1 MSTSPHG
8 FTGKLASLSARRP
21 WITVI
26 SWVLII
32 IAAGAIAALYPADL
46 NTDFNFTNDP
56 EAVRGERLLAERMD
70 SDEPVP
76 DEYVVVSSPEYTVAD
91 PEFEAFVGEL
101 QGQLMAQEDYV
112 SMAGSYYQLGEE
124 VLVSDDQQAT
134 ILPVFLQDPSGSV
147 HGFLDTIDSVDGEQ
161 GFEVVTGGFASINET
176 FIETSERD
184 LITGETI
191 GVSMALIVLV
201 VVFGT
206 LVAAGIPLLMAIF
219 AITISIG
226 VTMIIGQFF
235 DLSLFVINM
244 MVMIGL
250 AVGIDYSLFILG
262 RYREERRKGFD
273 KSTAIVHA
281 GETASKAVFFSG
293 LTVVIALFGMLIV
306 PSNLFNSLGT
316 GAIIVVVVSVLA
328 TLTLLP
334 AILGLLGDRVD
345 GGRGRLLLG
354 VISVALLGFS
364 FVFRLLGVEDYF
376 VWAYIG
382 LSVLFA
388 ALTIL
393 GYDPF
398 HRDESEMESG
408 RFWTWISRK
417 VMGRPVISVV
427 VVGLA
432 MIALSAVYLTIEL
445 GESGIETLPEDSS
458 SARAFAMISQRFSA
472 ISLESPNVVV
482 IDAPDVQDGEV
493 SGAIEQL
500 TGILASDA
508 DFGPPNV
515 IVNDEGNLAAIEV
528 AAMAATGS
536 SRSIESIERLRN
548 EYIPDVFGAVDA
560 NVLVTGPSAY
570 TVDFNQLVSD
580 YTPIVFAFV
589 LGMSFILLLLAFRSI
604 VVPIKSVLMNLLSV
618 GAAYGL
624 LVAVFQH
631 GVGNQLLGFQQVE
644 RIDAWVPLLM
654 FTILFGLSMDYHV
667 FLLSRV
673 RERYDLTK
681 DNTGS
686 VTYGVRTTASMIT
699 GAALIMVAV
708 FSGFSMGDLVMFQQ
722 MGFGLAVAVIL
733 DATVVRSVLVPA
745 SMKLLGDWNWYLPT
759 WLRWLPEINVEGHSI
774 VQTDVPV
781 PASAVTAEQ
790 AIPAS
795 QPPLPSLIEKASG
808 NNSARNHD

>member
-1 MSTSPHG
+1 MSSKTRG
-8 FTGKLASLSARRP
+8 FTGRLAAFSARRP
-21 WITVI
+21 WITVV
-26 SWVLII
+26 SWIMII
-32 IAAGAIAALYPADL
+32 IAAGIIAVFYPADL
-46 NTDFNFTNDP
+46 TTDFNFTNDP
-56 EAVRGERLLAERMD
+56 EAVRGERLLNQRMD
-70 SDEPVP
+70 QGEATP
-76 DEYVVVSSPEYTVAD
+76 DEYVVVSSGQFTVDA
-91 PEFEAFVGEL
+91 PEFQAFVGEL
-101 QGQLMAQEDYV
+101 QGELMALDSYV
-112 SMAGSYYQLGEE
+112 DSAGSYLQIEDEILI
-124 VLVSDDQQAT
+124 SDDRQAT
-134 ILPVFLQDPSGSV
+134 ILPVFLNSSRPGI
-147 HGFLDTIDSVDGEQ
+147 HGYLDLIDESDGNQ
-161 GFEVVTGGFASINET
+161 GFDVVTGGFASINET

-206 LVAAGIPLLMAIF
+206 LISAGIPLLMAIF

-235 DLSLFVINM
+235 DLSLFVLNM

-273 KSTAIVHA
+273 QSTAILHT

-293 LTVVIALFGMLIV
+293 MTVVIALFGMLIV

-334 AILGLLGDRVD
+334 ALLGLLGDRID
-345 GGRGRLLLG
+345 RGQGRVLMGVIAAALMAFAFVFEMLG
-354 VISVALLGFS
+354 VSP
-364 FVFRLLGVEDYF
+364 YF
-376 VWAYIG
+376 VWTYFG
-382 LSVLFA
+382 LSFTLAVLTVFDVN
-388 ALTIL
+388 L
-393 GYDPF
+393 F
-398 HRDESEMESG
+398 G
-408 RFWTWISRK
+408 RNSKEVETGGFWTWISAR
-417 VMGRPVISVV
+417 VMGRPIISVV
-427 VVGLA
+427 LVGAA
-432 MIALSAVYLTIEL
+432 MLALSAVYLTIEL
-445 GESGIETLPEDSS
+445 GESGIDTLPEQSS
-458 SARAFAMISQRFSA
+458 SARAFTMLSERFSA

-482 IDAPDVQDGEV
+482 IDATNVADGDV
-493 SGAIEQL
+493 SGAIDQL
-500 TGILASDA
+500 RETLASDG

-515 IVNDEGNLAAIEV
+515 ILNEAGNLAAIEV
-528 AAMAATGS
+528 AAMGATGG
-536 SRSIESIERLRN
+536 SRSIESIERLRD
-548 EYIPDVFGAVDA
+548 EYIPSIFDGVTA

-580 YTPIVFAFV
+580 FTPIVFAFV

-631 GVGNQLLGFQQVE
+631 GIGNQLFGFQQVE

-686 VTYGVRTTASMIT
+686 VMYGVRTTASMIT

-708 FSGFSMGDLVMFQQ
+708 FSGFSMGELVMFQQ

-733 DATVVRSVLVPA
+733 DATVVRSILVPA
-745 SMKLLGDWNWYLPT
+745 SMKLLGDWNWYLPA
-759 WLRWLPEINVEGHSI
+759 WLQWLPEINVEG
-774 VQTDVPV
+774 
-781 PASAVTAEQ
+781 Q
-790 AIPAS
+790 AIAQDDPRPDAAPAH
-795 QPPLPSLIEKASG
+795 G
-808 NNSARNHD
+808 HD

>member
-1 MSTSPHG
+1 MSSKSQG
-8 FTGKLASLSARRP
+8 FTGRLAAFSARRP
-21 WITVI
+21 WTIVIT
-26 SWVLII
+26 WLLII
-32 IAAGAIAALYPADL
+32 VGAGIVAVGFPADL
-46 NTDFNFTNDP
+46 NTDFNFRNEP
-56 EAVRGERLLAERMD
+56 EAVRGEQLVMERMPQD
-70 SDEPVP
+70 NPAP
-76 DEYVVVSSPEYTVAD
+76 DEFVVVSSAEHSVDA
-91 PEFEAFVGEL
+91 PEFQTFVGEL
-101 QGQLMAQEDYV
+101 QGQLMALEDQV
-112 SMAGSYYQLGEE
+112 AMVASVYQVQDET
-124 VLVSDDQQAT
+124 LVSDDGQAT
-134 ILPVFLQDPSGSV
+134 VLPVFLQPE
-147 HGFLDTIDSVDGEQ
+147 HGDIHPFLDAVNAADGSQ

-226 VTMIIGQFF
+226 ITMIIGQFF

-262 RYREERRKGFD
+262 RYREERRKGFE
-273 KSTAIVHA
+273 KSTAILHA

-293 LTVVIALFGMLIV
+293 MTVVIALLGMLIV

-316 GAIIVVVVSVLA
+316 GAIIVVIVSVLA

-334 AILGLLGDRVD
+334 ALLGLLGDRIN
-345 GGRGRLLLG
+345 GGRGRVLMG
-354 VISVALLGFS
+354 VIAAALLAFS
-364 FVFRLLGVEDYF
+364 FVFRELGVESYF
-376 VWAYIG
+376 IWTYIG
-382 LSVLFA
+382 LAVIA
-388 ALTIL
+388 AILTIV
-393 GYDPF
+393 GIDPF
-398 HRDESEMESG
+398 HRTDDAESG
-408 RFWTWISRK
+408 KFWTGVSRI
-417 VMGRPVISVV
+417 VMRRPVISIVT
-427 VVGLA
+427 VGAVMLA
-432 MIALSAVYLTIEL
+432 LTSVYLTIDL
-445 GESGIETLPEDSS
+445 GESGIESLPQDAS
-458 SARAFAMISQRFSA
+458 SARAFSMLSERFSA

-482 IDAPDVQDGEV
+482 VDAADVSSNEV
-493 SGAIEQL
+493 SGAIDQL
-500 TGILASDA
+500 SEKIAADG
-508 DFGPPNV
+508 DFGPPTV
-515 IVNDEGNLAAIEV
+515 LANESGDL
-528 AAMAATGS
+528 ATIQVSARDSTSS

-548 EYIPDVFGAVDA
+548 EYIPEVFGGVNAD
-560 NVLVTGPSAY
+560 VLVTGPTAY
-570 TVDFNQLVSD
+570 TVDFNQLVFD

-631 GVGNQLLGFQQVE
+631 GVGNEIFGFQQVE

-722 MGFGLAVAVIL
+722 MGFGLAIAVIL
-733 DATVVRSVLVPA
+733 DATIVRSILVPA
-745 SMKLLGDWNWYLPT
+745 SMKLLGDWNWYLPS
-759 WLRWLPEINVEGHSI
+759 WLQWLPHISVEGHSI
-774 VQTDVPV
+774 EQESPSIPPDVTPRV
-781 PASAVTAEQ
+781 V
-790 AIPAS
+790 
-795 QPPLPSLIEKASG
+795 G
-808 NNSARNHD
+808 HD